1 MSDNKEVTTI
11 MRGALI
17 LSLSSLI
24 AKILSAFYRIP
35 LEILDS
41 MFTNKFIH
49 YMELE

>member
-35 LEILDS
+35 FENLVGNIG
-41 MFTNKFIH
+41 F
-49 YMELE
+49 YVYQQVYP